1 MSELAYVGKSV
12 PRVDAPE
19 KVAGLAV
26 YTLDLQLPKMLFG
39 KLKASEVPHAR
50 IKNIDTSRAEKLPG
64 VRLVLTAEDMP
75 EDLVWGVVPVCYD
88 LIPLARE
95 KVRFIGES
103 VAAVVATDEDIAK
116 EALDLI
122 EVEYEDLPA
131 VFDVFE
137 AMREGA
143 PVIHDKYPNNIALT
157 KHMEFGEMERAFD
170 EAAHVS
176 ELSTSSSRQAHCC
189 FETHVSIAEWS
200 PNGDLTVYNSSQCP
214 SLSHQYFSKML
225 HIPESKVRVITNY
238 VGGGFGG
245 KATSKFNIDFLSI
258 IAAKKLGRPVKFYY
272 DREEEFLLGTFR
284 TNQFH
289 TTRIATDKDGI
300 LLAREMQMTVD
311 NGAYS
316 DYGPA
321 VGAITAHM
329 GGSLYNFKAYRHHAN
344 VVFTNTTY
352 GGAMR
357 GIGNAGYS
365 FGTEVAMD
373 HHAREIGMD
382 PAELRLKNLVKKGDT
397 TIIGAKITSC
407 GVHECVQEAI
417 KRVPW
422 HEARPSSNGAKR
434 GYGLSAA
441 VHFTGAR
448 AMGPETAGAFIKVNK
463 DGTVEVLS
471 GTIEMGNGSNT
482 SIAQICAEALGV
494 RVEDVRIINGD
505 TAVNPYGWGTRG
517 SRTTAIDGQATRLAA
532 IEAREMLL
540 RGAAEILECDA
551 KDLDA
556 REGRIFVKSAPEN
569 SVSHSEAYM
578 KIYNKQGSEAV
589 YATASYDS
597 PSEDPDPVT
606 GYGNWSAA
614 YSFGTKLAEVE
625 VDTETGAVEVVRIIS
640 ANDCGTV
647 VNPAGAMGQI
657 EGGVLMGVGYAM
669 IEDFAVYEGQPVNP
683 NWLDYKLPTTQ
694 DAPALETVLIETES
708 PSGPYGAKGLGEMV
722 QLGTS
727 AAIANAVYDAV
738 GVWITSLPVTPE
750 KVLTALREKETAGGN
765 KIKRG

>member
-1 MSELAYVGKSV
+1 MSDLAYVGKSV

-19 KVAGLAV
+19 KVTGRAV
-26 YTLDLQLPKMLFG
+26 YTLDLQLPRMLIG
-39 KLKASEVPHAR
+39 KLKASDVPHAR
-50 IKNIDTSRAEKLPG
+50 IKNIDTSRAAKLPG
-64 VRLVLTAEDMP
+64 VKLVLTEEDIP
-75 EDLVWGVVPVCYD
+75 EHVKWGVVPFRYD
-88 LIPLARE
+88 QIPLARG

-103 VAAVVATDEDIAK
+103 VAAVVATSEDAAA
-116 EALDLI
+116 EALELI

-137 AMREGA
+137 AMKEGA
-143 PVIHDKYPNNIALT
+143 PVIHEDRPDNIAFT
-157 KHMEFGEMERAFD
+157 KHMEFGDVDGAF
-170 EAAHVS
+170 ESAHHVS

-189 FETHVSIAEWS
+189 FEAHVSIAEWS

-214 SLSHQYFSKML
+214 SLSHQYFSKIL
-225 HIPESKVRVITNY
+225 KIPESKIRVITNY
-238 VGGGFGG
+238 IGGGFGG

-258 IAAKKLGRPVKFYY
+258 IAARKIGRPVKFYY
-272 DREEEFLLGTFR
+272 DRQEEFLLGTFR

-289 TTRIATDKDGI
+289 TIRIATDGDGL

-316 DYGPA
+316 DYGPV
-321 VGAITAHM
+321 VGGITAHM

-344 VVFTNTTY
+344 VVYTNNVY

-357 GIGNAGYS
+357 GVGNGGYS

-373 HHAREIGMD
+373 NHAREIGMD
-382 PAELRLKNLVKKGDT
+382 PAEFRLKNFVKKGDT

-407 GVHECVQEAI
+407 GMSECVQEAV

-422 HEARPSSNGAKR
+422 KEARPENNGKKR
-434 GYGLSAA
+434 GYGLSAS

-448 AMGPETAGAFIKVNK
+448 AMGPETAGAFIKMNK

-482 SIAQICAEALGV
+482 TLSQICAEALGV
-494 RVEDVRIINGD
+494 RVEDVRILNGD
-505 TAVNPYGWGTRG
+505 TAVNPYGWGVRG
-517 SRTTAIDGQATRLAA
+517 SRTTTIDGQATRLAA
-532 IEAREMLL
+532 LEAREMLF
-540 RGAAEILECDA
+540 RGASELLECDP

-556 REGRIFVKSAPEN
+556 REGKIFVKSSPEQ
-569 SVSHSEAYM
+569 SISHTEAYL
-578 KIYNKQGSEAV
+578 KIYDKQGSEAV
-589 YATASYDS
+589 YTAASYDS
-597 PSEDPDPVT
+597 PSEDPDPET

-614 YSFGTKLAEVE
+614 YAFGAKLAEVD
-625 VDTETGAVEVVRIIS
+625 VDTETGAVEVLKIVC
-640 ANDCGTV
+640 ANDVGTV

-657 EGGVLMGVGYAM
+657 EGGALMGVGFALT
-669 IEDFAVYEGQPVNP
+669 EDFQVEGGQPVNP
-683 NWLDYKLPTTQ
+683 NWLDYKMPTTR
-694 DAPALETVLIETES
+694 DIPELETVLVETEN
-708 PSGPYGAKGLGEMV
+708 PTGPYGAKGLGEMA

-738 GVWITSLPVTPE
+738 GVRITSLPITPE
-750 KVLTALREKETAGGN
+750 KVLTALREKEANGA
-765 KIKRG
+765 

>member
-1 MSELAYVGKSV
+1 MPDLAYVGKSV

-19 KVAGLAV
+19 KVTGRAV
-26 YTLDLQLPKMLFG
+26 YTLDLQLPRMLHG
-39 KLKASEVPHAR
+39 KLKASVVPHAR
-50 IKNIDTSRAEKLPG
+50 IKSIDTSRARKLPG
-64 VRLVLTAEDMP
+64 VRLVLTGEDIP
-75 EDLVWGVVPVCYD
+75 DYVKWGVVPVCYD
-88 LIPLARE
+88 QIPLAKG

-116 EALDLI
+116 EAIDLI
-122 EVEYEDLPA
+122 EVEYEELPA

-137 AMREGA
+137 AMQEGA
-143 PVIHDKYPNNIALT
+143 PVIHDEHPNNIAFT
-157 KHMEFGEMERAFD
+157 KHMEFGEIDRMFD
-170 EAAHVS
+170 IADHVS
-176 ELSTSSSRQAHCC
+176 ETSTASSRQAHCC

-200 PNGDLTVYNSSQCP
+200 ASGEVTVYNSSQCP
-214 SLSHQYFSKML
+214 SLSHQYFSKVL
-225 HIPESKVRVITNY
+225 KIPESKIRVITNY
-238 VGGGFGG
+238 IGGGFGG

-272 DREEEFLLGTFR
+272 DRQEEFILGTFR

-289 TTRIATDKDGI
+289 TTRIATDKDGF

-321 VGAITAHM
+321 VGSITAHM
-329 GGSLYNFKAYRHHAN
+329 GGSLYHFKAYRHHAN
-344 VVFTNTTY
+344 VVFTNNVY

-373 HHAREIGMD
+373 QHAREIGMD
-382 PAELRLKNLVKKGDT
+382 PAEFRLKNLVKKGDT

-407 GVHECVQEAI
+407 GAKECIQEAI

-422 HEARPSSNGAKR
+422 KEERPDRNGRKR

-448 AMGPETAGAFIKVNK
+448 AMGPETAGAFIKMNK

-517 SRTTAIDGQATRLAA
+517 SRTTAIDGMATRLAA
-532 IEAREMLL
+532 LDARDQLF
-540 RGAAEILECDA
+540 RGAAELLECDP

-569 SVSHSEAYM
+569 SVSHTDAYL

-597 PSEDPDPVT
+597 PSEDPDPTT

-614 YSFGTKLAEVE
+614 YSFGAKLAEVE
-625 VDTETGAVEVVRIIS
+625 VDPETGAFEVLRIVS

-647 VNPAGAMGQI
+647 VNPAGAMGQL
-657 EGGVLMGVGYAM
+657 EGGVLMGLGYAM
-669 IEDFAVYEGQPVNP
+669 TEDFAAEDGQPVNP
-683 NWLDYKLPTTQ
+683 NWLDYKLPTTR
-694 DAPALETVLIETES
+694 DIPELETVLIETES

-738 GVWITSLPVTPE
+738 GVRITSLPITPE
-750 KVLTALREKETAGGN
+750 KVMNALRAKEANSG
-765 KIKRG
+765 

>member
-19 KVAGLAV
+19 KVAGRAV
-26 YTLDLQLPKMLFG
+26 FTLDLQLPRMLTG
-39 KLKASEVPHAR
+39 KLKASEVPHAK
-50 IKNIDTSRAEKLPG
+50 IKNIDTSRARALPG
-64 VRLVLTAEDMP
+64 VMCVLTGEDMP
-75 EDLVWGVVPVCYD
+75 EDLVWGVIPVCYD
-88 LIPLARE
+88 LIPLARG

-103 VAAVVATDEDIAK
+103 VAAVVATHEDIAK
-116 EALDLI
+116 EAIDLI
-122 EVEYEDLPA
+122 EVDYEDLPA
-131 VFDVFE
+131 VFDPFE
-137 AMREGA
+137 AMQEGA
-143 PVIHDKYPNNIALT
+143 PVIHEKYPNNIAFV
-157 KHMEFGEMERAFD
+157 KHMEFGKVDRAFD
-170 EAAHVS
+170 KAAHVS
-176 ELSTSSSRQAHCC
+176 EISTSSSRQAHCA

-200 PNGDLTVYNSSQCP
+200 PGGDLTVYNSSQCP
-214 SLSHQYFSKML
+214 SLSHQYFSKLL
-225 HIPESKVRVITNY
+225 HIPESKIRVITNY

-289 TTRIATDKDGI
+289 TTRIATDKNGL
-300 LLAREMQMTVD
+300 LLAREVQMTVD

-316 DYGPA
+316 DYGPV

-344 VVFTNTTY
+344 VVYTNNPY

-357 GIGNAGYS
+357 GVGNGGYS

-382 PAELRLKNLVKKGDT
+382 PAEFRLKNFVKKGDT

-407 GVHECVQEAI
+407 GMSECVNEAV

-422 HEARPSSNGAKR
+422 KEKRSENNGKR
-434 GYGLSAA
+434 TGYGLSAA

-448 AMGPETAGAFIKVNK
+448 AMGPETAGAFIKMNK

-482 SIAQICAEALGV
+482 TLSQICAETLGV

-505 TAVNPYGWGTRG
+505 TAVTPYGWGVRG
-517 SRTTAIDGQATRLAA
+517 SRTTTIDGQATRLAA
-532 IEAREMLL
+532 LKAREMLF
-540 RGAAEILECDA
+540 RGAAELLECSA
-551 KDLDA
+551 SDLDA
-556 REGRIFVKSAPEN
+556 RKGRIFVKSAPEN
-569 SVSHSEAYM
+569 AVSHTEAYM
-578 KIYNKQGSEAV
+578 KLYDKQGSEAV
-589 YATASYDS
+589 YTAASYDS

-614 YSFGTKLAEVE
+614 YAFGAKVAEVE
-625 VDTETGAVEVVRIIS
+625 VDTETGAVEVKKIVC
-640 ANDCGTV
+640 ANDVGTV

-657 EGGVLMGVGYAM
+657 EGGALMGVGYALT
-669 IEDFAVYEGQPVNP
+669 EDFQVEGGQPVNP

-694 DAPALETVLIETES
+694 DVPELETVLIETEN
-708 PSGPYGAKGLGEMV
+708 PTGPYGAKGLGEMA

-738 GVWITSLPVTPE
+738 GVRITGLPITPE
-750 KVLTALREKETAGGN
+750 KILAGLKAKEASPA
-765 KIKRG
+765 